1 MTQTAHTMIDRN
13 TVHVFNAQ
21 TKTGGY
27 YVSIT
32 KYTLTD
38 LIKQFGGA
46 EEIIPQM
53 LEVMA
58 ENGKGIVYE
67 VSAHDGARTEW
78 FASYLEARDFAF
90 SQSC

>member
-1 MTQTAHTMIDRN
+1 MTQTAHKMIDRN

-27 YVSIT
+27 YVNIT
-32 KYTLTD
+32 KYTLAD
-38 LIKQFGGA
+38 LIKMFGA
-46 EEIIPQM
+46 DEIIPQM

-58 ENGKGIVYE
+58 KNGKGIVYE
-67 VSAHDGARTEW
+67 ASAHDGARMEW
-78 FASYLEARDFAF
+78 FASYREARDFAF